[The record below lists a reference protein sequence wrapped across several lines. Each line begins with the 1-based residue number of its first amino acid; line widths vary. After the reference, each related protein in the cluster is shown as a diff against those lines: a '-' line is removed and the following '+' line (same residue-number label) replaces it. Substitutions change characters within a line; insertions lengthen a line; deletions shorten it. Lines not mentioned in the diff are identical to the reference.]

1 MAQYGVKIVGSIKV
15 KKKSTNS
22 GFSYFT
28 TLLATNKD
36 YKTEEKLYLNCIVNF
51 KDKDIRSTLQDDDII
66 GIEAKISL
74 SKSNYKDKELDIG
87 VFVEKVLSI
96 NGNKTMIGEDDNYDR
111 DYEDDDIPNIK
122 DTNELPF

>member
-1 MAQYGVKIVGSIKV
+1 MAQYGVKIVGSIKL
-15 KKKSTNS
+15 KKKSTNN
-22 GFSYFT
+22 GFTYFT

-74 SKSNYKDKELDIG
+74 AKSNYKDKELDISL
-87 VFVEKVLSI
+87 FVEKVLSI

-111 DYEDDDIPNIK
+111 DYDDDDMPNIK

>member
-1 MAQYGVKIVGSIKV
+1 MAQYGIKIVGSIKL

-74 SKSNYKDKELDIG
+74 SKSNYKDKDLDIG
-87 VFVEKVLSI
+87 VFEEKVLSI

-111 DYEDDDIPNIK
+111 DHDDDDIPNIK